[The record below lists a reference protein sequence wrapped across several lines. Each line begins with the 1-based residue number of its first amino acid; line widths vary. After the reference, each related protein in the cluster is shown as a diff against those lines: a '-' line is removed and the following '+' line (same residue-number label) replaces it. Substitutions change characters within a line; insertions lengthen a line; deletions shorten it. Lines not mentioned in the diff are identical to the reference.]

1 MGKIDM
7 FIRIFIGVI
16 LFLSSIKDIKSRQIS
31 MTLMILGMVVLFM
44 CIPFRGDLSMIDGLL
59 GTAVGFIMIG
69 IGKLTRWKI
78 GMGDGIVLILTGMGV
93 GFWENIVTLLYSLFI
108 IFIFTVILL
117 LMKKITSKTTLPFVP
132 FLFLGY
138 LGMILSKNP
147 AI

>member
-1 MGKIDM
+1 M
-7 FIRIFIGVI
+7 FIQIFIGVI

-31 MTLMILGMVVLFM
+31 MTLMMFGMVVLCM
-44 CIPFRGDLSMIDGLL
+44 CIPFREDLSMIDGLL

-78 GMGDGIVLILTGMGV
+78 GMGDGIVLIFSGIGV
-93 GFWENIVTLLYSLFI
+93 GFWDNIVILLYSLFI

-117 LMKKITSKTTLPFVP
+117 LMKKITLKTTLPFVP

-138 LGMILSKNP
+138 LGMIFSKNL